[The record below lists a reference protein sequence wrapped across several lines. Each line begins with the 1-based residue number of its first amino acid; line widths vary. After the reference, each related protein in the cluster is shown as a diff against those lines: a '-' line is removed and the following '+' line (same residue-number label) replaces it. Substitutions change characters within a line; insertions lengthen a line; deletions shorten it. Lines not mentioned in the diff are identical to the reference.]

1 MATKVKKAAKPAP
14 KKAAAAKN
22 TVAKKPAVK
31 PAAKKTVEKK
41 AEVKKP
47 ATKVV
52 AKKPVSKAPA
62 KKAVAKSPAKKV
74 VAKAPA
80 KKVAAK
86 TPAKKVV
93 AKAPAKKVVAKA
105 PAKKVVAK
113 APEKKVVAKA
123 PAKKVEEV
131 KKAPV
136 APQQEVKAP
145 QAVEQP
151 KVPTVRYSDEDLQ
164 MFKKLILEKLAKAKD
179 EYEMLRAAV
188 THRSSNGVEDT
199 SPSFQVIEEG
209 AFSLSKEESS
219 QLANRQYKFIQNLE
233 AALVR
238 IENKT
243 YGISRKTG
251 KLIPKARLLLVPHA
265 TLNVE
270 DKESR

>member
-1 MATKVKKAAKPAP
+1 MKR
-14 KKAAAAKN
+14 
-22 TVAKKPAVK
+22 
-31 PAAKKTVEKK
+31 
-41 AEVKKP
+41 
-47 ATKVV
+47 
-52 AKKPVSKAPA
+52 
-62 KKAVAKSPAKKV
+62 KV

-80 KKVAAK
+80 KKVA
-86 TPAKKVV
+86 

-113 APEKKVVAKA
+113 APAKKVVAKA

>member
-86 TPAKKVV
+86 
-93 AKAPAKKVVAKA
+93 APAKKVA
-105 PAKKVVAK
+105 AK

-136 APQQEVKAP
+136 APQQEVKVP
-145 QAVEQP
+145 QTVEQP

>member
-1 MATKVKKAAKPAP
+1 MATKVKKAAKSAP

-80 KKVAAK
+80 KKV
-86 TPAKKVV
+86 V
-93 AKAPAKKVVAKA
+93 AKAPAKKVAAKAPEKKVAAKA
-105 PAKKVVAK
+105 PAKKVEAK
-113 APEKKVVAKA
+113 APAKKVVAKA